1 MPETPGGRRRN
12 LRRKAR
18 RDYTATMR
26 VFLLNPSSPREIAA
40 GAYSQSMLPMAPRG
54 LAGLAAVAE
63 AAGHQTYAEDQYASR
78 RSAAQIV
85 RFVVNHQ
92 VDVLGIGCLSPNLPM
107 VEALARGVKQARP
120 QTHIVL
126 GNSHASYFA
135 AELLRTLPIDSV
147 VRGEGEA
154 AFGQLLAALDAGRS
168 LAGIAGL
175 AYRDGDEVTSAD
187 PAPQLQDLDSL
198 PRPAWHLLNIQDYQ
212 APPRLLFRGPLG
224 AVEASRGCPNRCS
237 YCSQYLWTPK
247 VARRKMVN
255 VVNEIEWLYEE
266 FGLRNVGFVDGI
278 FPLNKKDGLAFA
290 RLMRER
296 ELPRKMQWFST
307 VRIDTV
313 DRELL
318 IALKDAGCLFLLY
331 GFESGSE
338 RLLRDARKQ
347 QDPRQAFAAMRL
359 TKEVGLLAYGV
370 FMIGFPHETE
380 EEAKVTIQFSLDLD
394 CDVASFAR
402 VTPYPGTPLYEQY
415 KDTFPPDLPWRQF
428 NNQYRPA
435 PGEAMWRLP
444 GLSHA
449 QINAL
454 LRRAML
460 RFYLRPR
467 LIVRHLRLGLF
478 TWRELLQGA
487 AMLAGDLLTRLRG
500 GERR

>member
-1 MPETPGGRRRN
+1 
-12 LRRKAR
+12 
-18 RDYTATMR
+18 MR
-26 VFLLNPSSPREIAA
+26 VFLLNPSSPREVAA
-40 GAYSQSMLPMAPRG
+40 GVYSQSMLPMAPRG
-54 LAGLAAVAE
+54 LAGLAAIAE
-63 AAGHQTYAEDQYASR
+63 AAGHQTYAEDQYASQ

-85 RFVVNHQ
+85 QFVRNHQ
-92 VDVLGIGCLSPNLPM
+92 IDVLGIGCLSPNLPM
-107 VEALARGVKQARP
+107 IEAIVRGVKQARP

-135 AELLRTLPIDSV
+135 DELLRTLPIDSI
-147 VRGEGEA
+147 VRGEGEI
-154 AFGQLLAALDAGRS
+154 AFGKLLVALDAGRS
-168 LAGIAGL
+168 LAGIPGL
-175 AYRDGDEVTSAD
+175 AYRDGDEVVPAEV
-187 PAPQLQDLDSL
+187 APQLKDLDSL
-198 PRPAWHLLNIQDYQ
+198 PRPAWHLLNIKDYQ

-224 AVEASRGCPNRCS
+224 AMEASRGCPNRCT

-255 VVNEIEWLYEE
+255 VVDEYHWLHEE

-278 FPLNKKDGLAFA
+278 FPLTKNDGLEFA
-290 RLMRER
+290 RLVRER
-296 ELPRKMQWFST
+296 DLQRKMQWFST
-307 VRIDTV
+307 VRIDTA

-318 IALKDAGCLFLLY
+318 RALKDSGCLFLLY

-338 RLLRDARKQ
+338 RLLREARKQ
-347 QDPRQAFAAMRL
+347 QAPRQAFEAMRL

-380 EEAKVTIQFSLDLD
+380 EEAKRTIQFALDLD

-402 VTPYPGTPLYEQY
+402 VTPYPGTPLYDQF
-415 KDTFPPDLPWRQF
+415 KDSFPPNLPWRQY

-435 PGEAMWRLP
+435 PGEQMWHLP

-460 RFYLRPR
+460 KFYLRPR
-467 LIVRHLRLGLF
+467 IIVRHLRLGLF
-478 TWRELLQGA
+478 TFRELLQGA
-487 AMLAGDLLTRLRG
+487 AMLAGDLFSRLRG